1 MTLERIQSIIK
12 AEFASVQPY
21 EKADRRAYNQ
31 LVHCAAKVLLA
42 EFKKELKESKKE
54 IKDDVTSKT
63 FSEEIQFF
71 VDNPMSEETQAKKL
85 SAMYYLQLD
94 KGELNPAFLTQ
105 YDKIV
110 GVATEKDDKIEPV
123 DSKDAFPSYAQAID
137 MCSKPMPKVDEE

>member
-1 MTLERIQSIIK
+1 MTLDRIQSIIK
-12 AEFASVQPY
+12 AEFKSVQPF
-21 EKADRRAYNQ
+21 EKEDRRVYNQ

-42 EFKKELKESKKE
+42 EYKQELKEATKSTKKE
-54 IKDDVTSKT
+54 VESKS

-94 KGELNPAFLTQ
+94 KGELNPAFLDK

-110 GVATEKDDKIEPV
+110 GVATQKDDKIEIV
-123 DSKDAFPSYAQAID
+123 DFKDAFPSHAAAIE